1 MSKRV
6 PPQCDHERM
15 CIELASLAQYDP
27 SRIGPSQIT
36 LDYRKFII
44 PNHTQHCYI
53 SSCTPD
59 VLYMIISLLDV
70 REVLYIIPRVC
81 HAFNAIVSDMFPE
94 IILKWWKDTMTAVN
108 GRRGTSGYAQVT
120 PSLKLGLLRGEG
132 VSETVDRLLQE
143 NPQVIESDQHF
154 KQQLMTF
161 LVSGGAHN
169 KTNPYHSSKGNAVF
183 QSFKMLPYKELLSPA
198 LTYNR
203 CPFIGNFLA
212 LLHDHCSVTHHM
224 QIRDLRVSS
233 SWGGYPPQLAA
244 KMSYFLWDMRQLVK
258 GSKGFL
264 VVYVNENYTVH
275 M

>member
-15 CIELASLAQYDP
+15 CIELASLAMYDP
-27 SRIGPSQIT
+27 SRLGPTQIT

-44 PNHTQHCYI
+44 PKYTDHCYI

-59 VLYMIISLLDV
+59 ILYMIISLLDV
-70 REVLYIIPRVC
+70 REALYIIPRVC
-81 HAFNAIVSDMFPE
+81 KSFHAIVSDMFPE
-94 IILKWWKDTMTAVN
+94 IILKWWKEAMTAVN
-108 GRRGTSGYAQVT
+108 GKRSHAGYPQVI
-120 PSLKLGLLRGEG
+120 PSIKLGLLKGDG
-132 VSETVDRLLQE
+132 VNEAVDKLLQE
-143 NPQVIESDQHF
+143 NPQVMEDDQHF

-169 KTNPYHSSKGNAVF
+169 KTNPYHNSKGNAVF
-183 QSFKMLPYKELLSPA
+183 QSFRMLPYKELLSPT
-198 LTYNR
+198 LSCNR
-203 CPFIGNFLA
+203 CPFIGNFLS
-212 LLHDHCSVTHHM
+212 LLHDHCRVTHHM

-244 KMSYFLWDMRQLVK
+244 KMSYFLWDMRRLVK

-264 VVYVNENYTVH
+264 VVYVNEDFSVH